1 MQMKQND
8 PLEMIL
14 TEILSAKTI
23 ALAGHT
29 NPDGD
34 AIGACLALGGALEKS
49 GRRVQVLLE
58 KYAEKYRLIPNGHL
72 VRQAEAAEVPE
83 LFIALDCGD
92 EERLGAAGEIFRKA
106 AKRINIDHHGSNTY
120 FGQWNYVDA
129 DASSTSEIVFRM
141 LEGRLPLTAAEAAGL
156 YAGLIYDTGGFRH
169 SSTSPETMRIAGA
182 LMGYGIPFTEIYNRF
197 FDSRSFSELKIM
209 GKALENAELLY
220 GGDVVCATITTAE
233 IEALGGSNKE
243 LDAIINYLKGVL
255 GVKIACFFYE
265 KTETEVKGSFR
276 GNDGYD
282 VCALAQKFGGGGHVK
297 AAGCTIA
304 APIAEAKQR
313 VLAEVEKML

>member
-1 MQMKQND
+1 MKQND
-8 PLEMIL
+8 PLQTIL

-23 ALAGHT
+23 TLAGHT

-49 GRRVQVLLE
+49 GRQVQVLLE

-72 VRQAEAAEVPE
+72 VRQAETAEVPE

-92 EERLGAAGEIFRKA
+92 EERLGAAGEVFRKA
-106 AKRINIDHHGSNTY
+106 AKKINIDHHGSNTY
-120 FGQWNYVDA
+120 FGEWNYVDA
-129 DASSTSEIVFRM
+129 DASSTSEIVFRL

-197 FDSRSFSELKIM
+197 FDSCSFSELKVM

-255 GVKIACFFYE
+255 GAKIACFFYE

-282 VCALAQKFGGGGHVK
+282 VCALAQKFGGGGHIK

-304 APIAEAKQR
+304 APIAEAKKM

>member
-1 MQMKQND
+1 MKQND
-8 PLEMIL
+8 PLQTIL

-23 ALAGHT
+23 TLAGHT

-49 GRRVQVLLE
+49 GRQVQVLLE

-72 VRQAEAAEVPE
+72 VRQAETAEVPE

-92 EERLGAAGEIFRKA
+92 EERLGAAGEVFRKA
-106 AKRINIDHHGSNTY
+106 AKKINIDHHGSNTY
-120 FGQWNYVDA
+120 FGEWNYVDA
-129 DASSTSEIVFRM
+129 DASSTSEIVFRL

-182 LMGYGIPFTEIYNRF
+182 LMSYGIPFTEIYNRF
-197 FDSRSFSELKIM
+197 FDSRSFSELKVM

-255 GVKIACFFYE
+255 GAKIACFFYE

-282 VCALAQKFGGGGHVK
+282 VCALAQKFGGGGHIK

-304 APIAEAKQR
+304 APIAEAKKM

>member
-8 PLEMIL
+8 PLETIL

-23 ALAGHT
+23 TLAGHT

-49 GRRVQVLLE
+49 GRQVQVLLE
-58 KYAEKYRLIPNGHL
+58 NYAEKYRLIPNGHL
-72 VRQAEAAEVPE
+72 VRKVEAAEIPE
-83 LFIALDCGD
+83 LFLALDCGD

-106 AKRINIDHHGSNTY
+106 AKKINIDHHGSNTY
-120 FGQWNYVDA
+120 FGEWNYVDA
-129 DASSTSEIVFRM
+129 DASSTSEIVFRL
-141 LEGRLPLTAAEAAGL
+141 LEGQLPITAAEAAGL

-255 GVKIACFFYE
+255 GAKIACFFYE

-304 APIAEAKQR
+304 APIAEAKKL